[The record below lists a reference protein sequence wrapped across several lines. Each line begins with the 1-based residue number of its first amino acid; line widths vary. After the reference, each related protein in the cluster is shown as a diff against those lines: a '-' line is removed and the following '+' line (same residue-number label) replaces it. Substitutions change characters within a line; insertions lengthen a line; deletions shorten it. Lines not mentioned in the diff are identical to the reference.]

1 MFAATVTNCLPA
13 GERRAGSGS
22 GSLWGSERVRE
33 GRTTRMSPYSFS
45 SAEVESAE
53 VAKKLDL
60 CKDVLFDIFM

>member
-1 MFAATVTNCLPA
+1 
-13 GERRAGSGS
+13 
-22 GSLWGSERVRE
+22 
-33 GRTTRMSPYSFS
+33 MSPYSFS